1 MLKILNSLF
10 RKLCENKSYSQLRLT
25 VNYSQLRQSLNLIFF
40 YDATQA
46 ILLCKVELSNTF
58 QVRTL
63 NSILCSLNGSVTVE
77 TCQVDEFA
85 VITVPSYISQA
96 ESLLIVDS

>member
-10 RKLCENKSYSQLRLT
+10 RKLCENKS
-25 VNYSQLRQSLNLIFF
+25 YSQLRQSLNLIFF